1 MNPEPS
7 KKCQHLHSLERW
19 TAQQVDGVRL
29 FPCEGE
35 ARALRFVKSHNITEP
50 DFETKAL
57 LFLRECEPTKTRT
70 TGFDLKYSTDV
81 LKLWYFANM
90 TNPYPNA
97 FVKDVLAGETG
108 MTRKQIQCWFSNVRK
123 RYWLKSQ
130 SLKRPRT
137 DDNTEATVEI

>member
-7 KKCQHLHSLERW
+7 KKCQRLHSLERW
-19 TAQQVDGVRL
+19 SLHQVDDNIKL

-35 ARALRFVKSHNITEP
+35 ARALRFVQSHHITEP
-50 DFETKAL
+50 DFEAKAL
-57 LFLRECEPTKTRT
+57 LFLRECEPTKTRS

-90 TNPYPNA
+90 SHPYPNA
-97 FVKDVLAGETG
+97 LAKDVLAGETG
-108 MTRKQIQCWFSNVRK
+108 MTHKQIQCWFSNVRK

-137 DDNTEATVEI
+137 DHDAAVEI